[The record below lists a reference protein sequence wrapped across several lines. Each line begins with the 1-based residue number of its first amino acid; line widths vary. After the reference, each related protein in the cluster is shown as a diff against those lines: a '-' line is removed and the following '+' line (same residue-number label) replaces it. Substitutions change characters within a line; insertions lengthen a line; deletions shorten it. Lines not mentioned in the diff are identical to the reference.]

1 MIMYEYIILMLINI
15 NYDSYQ
21 INIFRTVFILFDNY
35 SLVVF
40 LMCLQACPL
49 NYNIGSEM
57 TDNQDWKDFSEL
69 FAPAIKSVVDFA
81 KLIPGF
87 MLLNQDDQVVLL
99 KVSLFVLF
107 VNLSQ
112 RKALV
117 SCSLQRSSLS
127 STLQSW
133 FQASCY

>member
-1 MIMYEYIILMLINI
+1 MILC
-15 NYDSYQ
+15 
-21 INIFRTVFILFDNY
+21 F
-35 SLVVF
+35 
-40 LMCLQACPL
+40 QACPL

-99 KVSLFVLF
+99 KVILVLF
-107 VNLSQ
+107 KPLHE
-112 RKALV
+112 KANILG
-117 SCSLQRSSLS
+117 L
-127 STLQSW
+127 
-133 FQASCY
+133 